1 MQESKPQSEDM
12 PGIKRQHDGT
22 SKEKSE
28 RKSEGSDEKIAGAPI
43 SPFMPMFEGFR
54 AELDE
59 HHDRRER
66 IIKASRDI
74 TAGSKKM

>member
-1 MQESKPQSEDM
+1 MQESHKYQSKDM

-22 SKEKSE
+22 SKEKPE
-28 RKSEGSDEKIAGAPI
+28 EKAVGSI

-66 IIKASRDI
+66 IIKAGRDI